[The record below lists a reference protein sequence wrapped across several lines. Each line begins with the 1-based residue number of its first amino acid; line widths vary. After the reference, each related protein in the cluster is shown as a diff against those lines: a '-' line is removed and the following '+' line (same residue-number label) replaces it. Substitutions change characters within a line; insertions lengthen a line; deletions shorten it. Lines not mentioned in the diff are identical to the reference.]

1 MARSKKGGR
10 SSTGSK
16 QAPPPQS
23 SGQPHDA
30 ASLIEKAHT
39 LLAQSNF
46 ELAIKFLER
55 ALEVEP
61 THAEAKELL
70 GIAELEGGDAERGR
84 ECLIQLLPP
93 HAPEAPAHPSPY
105 LYLAQSAEN
114 PQEALGYYT
123 TAAAMLEKIIS
134 AEEADAREKEKQ
146 VSGGEEVEDAVAE
159 ERKMAVNALL
169 AMIEI
174 WMSDLCMEESAEG
187 NCDALISRALSILP
201 NDPEARLSLA
211 SIRMSQSRF
220 DEAKAI
226 AMRLYNDFEGREAF
240 DPILPPL
247 PVRLALARLLLE
259 HHEHLPALDIVS
271 TIREEDTLNVEGAY
285 LEGWALY
292 LRAEALIE
300 NPALIQSD
308 PAPISTPGEDLE
320 EPEEPMSAE
329 ECLSE
334 AMRSLIEC
342 AKLYADE
349 DYLDEGIGA
358 HVAELLEELEKRGV
372 TPAMND
378 VEDDEDVEM
387 QG

>member
-1 MARSKKGGR
+1 MTRSKKGGR

-16 QAPPPQS
+16 KAPLPPS
-23 SGQPHDA
+23 SDQPHDA
-30 ASLIEKAHT
+30 ASLIDKAHT

-93 HAPEAPAHPSPY
+93 HVPEAPTHPSPY

-123 TAAAMLEKIIS
+123 TAAAMLEKIIKVD
-134 AEEADAREKEKQ
+134 EANARGKGKQ
-146 VSGGEEVEDAVAE
+146 ALGGEEVEDDVAE

-226 AMRLYNDFEGREAF
+226 AMGLYNDFEGREPF

-247 PVRLALARLLLE
+247 PARLALARLLLE
-259 HHEHLPALDIVS
+259 HHEYLAALDIVS

-300 NPALIQSD
+300 NPALVRTD
-308 PAPISTPGEDLE
+308 LAPTSTLGEEPE

-358 HVAELLEELEKRGV
+358 HVAEILEELEKKGV

>member
-1 MARSKKGGR
+1 
-10 SSTGSK
+10 
-16 QAPPPQS
+16 
-23 SGQPHDA
+23 
-30 ASLIEKAHT
+30 
-39 LLAQSNF
+39 
-46 ELAIKFLER
+46 
-55 ALEVEP
+55 
-61 THAEAKELL
+61 
-70 GIAELEGGDAERGR
+70 
-84 ECLIQLLPP
+84 
-93 HAPEAPAHPSPY
+93 
-105 LYLAQSAEN
+105 
-114 PQEALGYYT
+114 
-123 TAAAMLEKIIS
+123 
-134 AEEADAREKEKQ
+134 
-146 VSGGEEVEDAVAE
+146 
-159 ERKMAVNALL
+159 
-169 AMIEI
+169 
-174 WMSDLCMEESAEG
+174 MEESAEG

>member
-1 MARSKKGGR
+1 MTRSKKGGR

-16 QAPPPQS
+16 KAAPPPS
-23 SGQPHDA
+23 SDQPHDA
-30 ASLIEKAHT
+30 ASLIDKAHT

-84 ECLIQLLPP
+84 EYLIQLLPP
-93 HAPEAPAHPSPY
+93 HVPEAPTHPSPY

-123 TAAAMLEKIIS
+123 TAAAMLEKIIKVDE
-134 AEEADAREKEKQ
+134 ANARGKGKQALGVEEA
-146 VSGGEEVEDAVAE
+146 EDDVAE

-226 AMRLYNDFEGREAF
+226 AMGLYNDFEGREPF

-247 PVRLALARLLLE
+247 PARLALARLLLE
-259 HHEHLPALDIVS
+259 HHEHLAALDIVS
-271 TIREEDTLNVEGAY
+271 TVREEDTLNVEGAY

-300 NPALIQSD
+300 NPALIRAD
-308 PAPISTPGEDLE
+308 PAPTSTPGEEPE
-320 EPEEPMSAE
+320 EPEEPMSAA

-358 HVAELLEELEKRGV
+358 HVAELLEELEKKGV

-378 VEDDEDVEM
+378 EEDDEDVEM

>member
-1 MARSKKGGR
+1 MTRSKKGGR

-16 QAPPPQS
+16 KAAPPPS
-23 SGQPHDA
+23 SDQPHDA
-30 ASLIEKAHT
+30 ASLIDKAHT

-84 ECLIQLLPP
+84 EYLIQLLPP
-93 HAPEAPAHPSPY
+93 HVPEAPTHPSPY

-123 TAAAMLEKIIS
+123 TAAAMLEKIIKVDE
-134 AEEADAREKEKQ
+134 ANARGKGKQALGVEEA
-146 VSGGEEVEDAVAE
+146 EDDVAE

-226 AMRLYNDFEGREAF
+226 AMGLYNDFEGREPF

-247 PVRLALARLLLE
+247 PARLALARLLLE
-259 HHEHLPALDIVS
+259 HHEHLAALDIVS
-271 TIREEDTLNVEGAY
+271 TVREEDTLNVEGAY

-300 NPALIQSD
+300 NPALIRAD
-308 PAPISTPGEDLE
+308 PAPTSTPGEEPE
-320 EPEEPMSAE
+320 EPEEPMSAA

-358 HVAELLEELEKRGV
+358 HVAELLEELEKKGV

>member
-1 MARSKKGGR
+1 MARSKKGGQ
-10 SSTGSK
+10 SSTSSK

-23 SGQPHDA
+23 SNQPHDA

-134 AEEADAREKEKQ
+134 AEEEEAREKGKQ
-146 VSGGEEVEDAVAE
+146 VSEGEEFEDAVGE

-187 NCDALISRALSILP
+187 NCDALISRALSISP

-226 AMRLYNDFEGREAF
+226 AMRLYNDFEGREPF

-247 PVRLALARLLLE
+247 PARLALARLLLE
-259 HHEHLPALDIVS
+259 HHEHLAALDIVS

-308 PAPISTPGEDLE
+308 PAPTSAPGEDLE
-320 EPEEPMSAE
+320 ESEEPMSAE

-378 VEDDEDVEM
+378 VEVDRKSVV
-387 QG
+387 